1 MSFTRFHDDKAR
13 IEKKNIETSSINHY
27 TFNVPGNFS
36 MPNIYYNDPHIR
48 MQKCGNTLYKNLINV
63 ESELKN
69 INTLTNTRDFYKNTY
84 NNLSMNK
91 DKVPI
96 YNEKKTITN
105 ESRITHPVFKYRE
118 TSQYRPQYLF
128 LNPQENV
135 FLHFENNLD
144 TNILEKDYYNLK
156 HYKKI

>member
-1 MSFTRFHDDKAR
+1 MSFTRFHDDPTR
-13 IEKKNIETSSINHY
+13 IKKENIETSSTNYYI
-27 TFNVPGNFS
+27 FNVPN
-36 MPNIYYNDPHIR
+36 NITTSNVYYNDPHIR
-48 MQKCGNTLYKNLINV
+48 MQNCGNTLYKNLINV

-69 INTLTNTRDFYKNTY
+69 INQLTNTRDYTKNTY
-84 NNLSMNK
+84 KNISTPK
-91 DKVPI
+91 EKIPI
-96 YNEKKTITN
+96 YNVKKTITD

-118 TSQYRPQYLF
+118 QSLYRPDHLF

-144 TNILEKDYYNLK
+144 TNILEKDHYNLK